1 MKEIA
6 AADHDIALWLASL
19 YSLEGMVDEGVEWVR
34 QAVRLGNE
42 NYPLFASL
50 RKLDALRGDPRFE
63 AILSELRATWEE
75 RRGSGMPSASIAAAR
90 QAGQ

>member
-1 MKEIA
+1 MPVGPRAARPGAALITERVKEIA

-19 YSLEGMVDEGVEWVR
+19 YSLEGMIDEGIEWVR

-50 RKLDALRGDPRFE
+50 RKLDALRNDERFE
-63 AILSELRATWEE
+63 RSSRSC
-75 RRGSGMPSASIAAAR
+75 G
-90 QAGQ
+90 